1 MQDPDKDASETVIEG
16 EAIPRPGR
24 KKASSNKSNHTHQSG
39 SSSARTLFSLR
50 NLIGFFMFALAAIAG
65 GYWVLNNVMPLS
77 QDSLKLS
84 TTLNEVTERTLQ
96 TQQQLAELQDQVDN
110 LETNIGSLEEYIETE
125 VQDVSPD
132 TLLAQLNDLEAR
144 LEDLGNEISRT
155 EIEVSKPLENINFG
169 SHQIKQ
175 FLDSLWLDSQ
185 TGKSLAIYRPLID
198 TLKSN
203 LVEDKSNQ
211 VVRSIEQALSGNLS
225 SHARLLNEL
234 NYQISEVTRGSDAYD
249 KILKPTDN
257 PKIMTDREIKTNII
271 ENTSEL
277 SELSWADYFASLFNL
292 KKLSHDN
299 ALQSDIEDRRGI
311 MDEASQKKPL
321 LSDANQLLQRA
332 NKIPETLSEAIMYLK
347 DFLDNDTSNISSQ
360 QLSKLNRHLSQI
372 KSRQQVDKIITEIY
386 QSYSSLPKR
395 EKP

>member
-16 EAIPRPGR
+16 EAIPRSGR
-24 KKASSNKSNHTHQSG
+24 KKASGNKSNHTHQSG
-39 SSSARTLFSLR
+39 SSSSRTLFSLR
-50 NLIGFFMFALAAIAG
+50 NLIGFFMFTLAAIAG

-77 QDSLKLS
+77 QNSLKLS
-84 TTLNEVTERTLQ
+84 KTLNELTERTLQ
-96 TQQQLAELQDQVDN
+96 TQQQLAELKDQVDN
-110 LETNIGSLEEYIETE
+110 LKINIGSLEEYFETDA
-125 VQDVSPD
+125 QDVSPD
-132 TLLAQLNDLEAR
+132 TLLVQLNVLEAR
-144 LEDLGNEISRT
+144 LEDLGYEISRT
-155 EIEVSKPLENINFG
+155 QIESSKPLENINFG

-185 TGKSLAIYRPLID
+185 TGKNLSIYRPLID

-203 LVEDKSNQ
+203 LVEDKSNE

-271 ENTSEL
+271 EDTSEL

-332 NKIPETLSEAIMYLK
+332 NRIPETLSEAIMYLK

-360 QLSKLNRHLSQI
+360 QLSKFNRHLSQI

>member
-16 EAIPRPGR
+16 EAIPRSGR
-24 KKASSNKSNHTHQSG
+24 KKASGNKSNHTHQSG

-65 GYWVLNNVMPLS
+65 GYWVLNNVMPPS

-96 TQQQLAELQDQVDN
+96 TQQQLAELQDQVEN
-110 LETNIGSLEEYIETE
+110 LKTNIGSLEEYVEAE
-125 VQDVSPD
+125 AQDVSPD

-144 LEDLGNEISRT
+144 LEGLGNEISRT
-155 EIEVSKPLENINFG
+155 QIEGSKPLENINFG
-169 SHQIKQ
+169 SHQITQ

-185 TGKSLAIYRPLID
+185 TGKSLAIYRPLIE

-203 LVEDKSNQ
+203 LVEDKSDE

-225 SHARLLNEL
+225 SHARLLTEL
-234 NYQISEVTRGSDAYD
+234 NRQISEVTWGSATYD
-249 KILKPTDN
+249 KILKPTDK
-257 PKIMTDREIKTNII
+257 PKIKTDKI
-271 ENTSEL
+271 EDTSEL
-277 SELSWADYFASLFNL
+277 SELSWADYLAGLFNL
-292 KKLSHDN
+292 RKLSNDN
-299 ALQSDIEDRRGI
+299 AVQSDSEDRRGNR
-311 MDEASQKKPL
+311 DEASQKLL
-321 LSDANQLLQRA
+321 LSDANQLLLRA

-386 QSYSSLPKR
+386 QNHSSLPKR

>member
-16 EAIPRPGR
+16 EAIPRSGR
-24 KKASSNKSNHTHQSG
+24 KKASGNKSNHTHQSG

-50 NLIGFFMFALAAIAG
+50 NLIGFFMFALAATAG
-65 GYWVLNNVMPLS
+65 GYWVLNNAMPPS

-96 TQQQLAELQDQVDN
+96 TQQQLAELQDQVEN
-110 LETNIGSLEEYIETE
+110 LKTNIGSLEEYVEAE
-125 VQDVSPD
+125 AQDVSPD
-132 TLLAQLNDLEAR
+132 TLLAKLNDLEAR
-144 LEDLGNEISRT
+144 LEGLGNEISLT
-155 EIEVSKPLENINFG
+155 QIEGSKPLENINFG

-185 TGKSLAIYRPLID
+185 TGKSLAIYRPLIE

-203 LVEDKSNQ
+203 LVENKSDE

-225 SHARLLNEL
+225 SHARLLTEL
-234 NYQISEVTRGSDAYD
+234 NRQISEVTWGSATYD
-249 KILKPTDN
+249 KILKPTDK
-257 PKIMTDREIKTNII
+257 PKIKTDKIEDII
-271 ENTSEL
+271 EL
-277 SELSWADYFASLFNL
+277 SELSWADYLAGLFNL
-292 KKLSHDN
+292 RKLSNDN
-299 ALQSDIEDRRGI
+299 AVQSDSEDRRGI
-311 MDEASQKKPL
+311 RDEASQKLL
-321 LSDANQLLQRA
+321 LSDANQLLLRE

-386 QSYSSLPKR
+386 QNHSSLPKR

>member
-16 EAIPRPGR
+16 EAIPRSGR
-24 KKASSNKSNHTHQSG
+24 KKASGNKSNHTHQSR

-50 NLIGFFMFALAAIAG
+50 NLMGFFMFALVAIAG
-65 GYWVLNNVMPLS
+65 GYWVLNNVMPPS

-110 LETNIGSLEEYIETE
+110 LKTNIGSLEEYVEAE
-125 VQDVSPD
+125 AQDVSPD
-132 TLLAQLNDLEAR
+132 TLLVQLNDLEAR

-155 EIEVSKPLENINFG
+155 QIEGSEPLENINFG
-169 SHQIKQ
+169 STQIKQ

-185 TGKSLAIYRPLID
+185 TGKSLAIYRPLIE

-203 LVEDKSNQ
+203 LVEDKSDE

-225 SHARLLNEL
+225 SHAGLLTEL
-234 NYQISEVTRGSDAYD
+234 NYQISEVTWDSVAYD
-249 KILKPTDN
+249 KVLKPTEKPNIKRDTEIN
-257 PKIMTDREIKTNII
+257 TNKIEHTN
-271 ENTSEL
+271 EL
-277 SELSWADYFASLFNL
+277 SELSWADYFAGLFNL
-292 KKLSHDN
+292 RKLSDDN
-299 ALQSDIEDRRGI
+299 AIQSVREERRGI
-311 MDEASQKKPL
+311 RDEAYQKPL
-321 LSDANQLLQRA
+321 LSDSNQLLVRA

-347 DFLDNDTSNISSQ
+347 DFLDNDTFNISSQ

-372 KSRQQVDKIITEIY
+372 KSRQQVDKIITEIF
-386 QSYSSLPKR
+386 QNYSSLPKR

>member
-16 EAIPRPGR
+16 EAIPRSGR
-24 KKASSNKSNHTHQSG
+24 KKASGNKSNHTHQSG

-65 GYWVLNNVMPLS
+65 GYWVLNNVMPPS
-77 QDSLKLS
+77 QDSPKLS

-96 TQQQLAELQDQVDN
+96 TQQQLAELQDQVEN
-110 LETNIGSLEEYIETE
+110 LKTNIGSLEEYVEAE
-125 VQDVSPD
+125 AQDVSPD

-144 LEDLGNEISRT
+144 LEGLGNEISRT
-155 EIEVSKPLENINFG
+155 QIEGSKPLENINFG
-169 SHQIKQ
+169 SHEITQ

-185 TGKSLAIYRPLID
+185 TGKSLAIYRPLIE

-203 LVEDKSNQ
+203 LVEDKSEE
-211 VVRSIEQALSGNLS
+211 VARSIEQALSGNLS
-225 SHARLLNEL
+225 SHARLLTEL
-234 NYQISEVTRGSDAYD
+234 NRQISEVTWGSAMYD
-249 KILKPTDN
+249 KILKPTDK
-257 PKIMTDREIKTNII
+257 PKIKTDKI
-271 ENTSEL
+271 EDTSEL
-277 SELSWADYFASLFNL
+277 SELSWADYLAGLFNL
-292 KKLSHDN
+292 RKLSNDN
-299 ALQSDIEDRRGI
+299 AVQSDSEDRRGI
-311 MDEASQKKPL
+311 RDEASQKLL
-321 LSDANQLLQRA
+321 LSDANQLLLRA

-386 QSYSSLPKR
+386 QNHSSLPKR

>member
-16 EAIPRPGR
+16 EAIPRSGR
-24 KKASSNKSNHTHQSG
+24 KKASGNKSNHTHQSG

-65 GYWVLNNVMPLS
+65 GYWVLNNVMPPS

-96 TQQQLAELQDQVDN
+96 TQQQLAELQDQVEN
-110 LETNIGSLEEYIETE
+110 LKTNIGSLEEYVEAE
-125 VQDVSPD
+125 AQDVSPD

-144 LEDLGNEISRT
+144 LEGLGNEISRT
-155 EIEVSKPLENINFG
+155 QIEGSKPLENINFG
-169 SHQIKQ
+169 SHQITQ

-185 TGKSLAIYRPLID
+185 TGKSLAIYRPLIE

-203 LVEDKSNQ
+203 LVEDKSDE

-225 SHARLLNEL
+225 SHARLLTEL
-234 NYQISEVTRGSDAYD
+234 NRQISEVTWGSATYD
-249 KILKPTDN
+249 KILKPTDK
-257 PKIMTDREIKTNII
+257 PKIKTDKIEDTN
-271 ENTSEL
+271 EL
-277 SELSWADYFASLFNL
+277 SELSWADYLAGLFNL
-292 KKLSHDN
+292 RKLSNDN
-299 ALQSDIEDRRGI
+299 AVQSDSEDRRGI
-311 MDEASQKKPL
+311 RDEASQKLL
-321 LSDANQLLQRA
+321 LSDANQLLLRA

-386 QSYSSLPKR
+386 QNHSSLPKR

>member
-16 EAIPRPGR
+16 EAILRSGR
-24 KKASSNKSNHTHQSG
+24 KKASGNKSNHTHQPG
-39 SSSARTLFSLR
+39 SSSARTLFLLR

-65 GYWVLNNVMPLS
+65 GYWVLNNVMPPS

-96 TQQQLAELQDQVDN
+96 TQQQLAELQDQVEN
-110 LETNIGSLEEYIETE
+110 LKTNIGSLEEYVEAE
-125 VQDVSPD
+125 AQDVSPD
-132 TLLAQLNDLEAR
+132 TLLDQLNDLEAR
-144 LEDLGNEISRT
+144 LEGLGNEISRT
-155 EIEVSKPLENINFG
+155 QIEGSKPLENINFG
-169 SHQIKQ
+169 SHQITQ

-185 TGKSLAIYRPLID
+185 TGKSLAIYRPLIE

-203 LVEDKSNQ
+203 LVEDKSDD

-225 SHARLLNEL
+225 SHARLLTEL
-234 NYQISEVTRGSDAYD
+234 NYQISEVTWDSATYD
-249 KILKPTDN
+249 KILKPTDK
-257 PKIMTDREIKTNII
+257 PKIKTDKI
-271 ENTSEL
+271 EDTSEL
-277 SELSWADYFASLFNL
+277 SDLSWADYFAGLFNL
-292 KKLSHDN
+292 RKLSNDN
-299 ALQSDIEDRRGI
+299 AVQSDSEDRRGI
-311 MDEASQKKPL
+311 RDEASQKPL
-321 LSDANQLLQRA
+321 LSDANQLLLRA

-386 QSYSSLPKR
+386 QNYSSLPKR

>member
-16 EAIPRPGR
+16 EAIPRSGR
-24 KKASSNKSNHTHQSG
+24 KKASGNKSNHTHQSG

-65 GYWVLNNVMPLS
+65 GYWVLNNVMPPS

-96 TQQQLAELQDQVDN
+96 TQQQLAELQDQVEN
-110 LETNIGSLEEYIETE
+110 LKTNIGSLEEYVEAE
-125 VQDVSPD
+125 AQDVSPD

-155 EIEVSKPLENINFG
+155 QIEGSKPLENINFG
-169 SHQIKQ
+169 SHQITQ

-185 TGKSLAIYRPLID
+185 TGKSLAIYRPLIE

-203 LVEDKSNQ
+203 LVEDKSDE

-225 SHARLLNEL
+225 SHARLLTEL
-234 NYQISEVTRGSDAYD
+234 NRQISEVTWGSATYD
-249 KILKPTDN
+249 KILKPTDK
-257 PKIMTDREIKTNII
+257 PKIKTDKI
-271 ENTSEL
+271 EDTSEL
-277 SELSWADYFASLFNL
+277 SELSWADYLAGLFNL
-292 KKLSHDN
+292 RKLSNDN
-299 ALQSDIEDRRGI
+299 AVQSDSEDRRGI
-311 MDEASQKKPL
+311 RDEASQKPL
-321 LSDANQLLQRA
+321 LSDANQLLLRA

-386 QSYSSLPKR
+386 QNHSSLPKR

>member
-16 EAIPRPGR
+16 EAIPRSGR
-24 KKASSNKSNHTHQSG
+24 KKASGNKSNHTHQSG

-65 GYWVLNNVMPLS
+65 GYWVLNNVMPPS

-96 TQQQLAELQDQVDN
+96 TQQQLAELQDQVEN
-110 LETNIGSLEEYIETE
+110 LKTNIGSLEEYVEAE
-125 VQDVSPD
+125 AQDVSPD

-144 LEDLGNEISRT
+144 LEGLGNEISRT
-155 EIEVSKPLENINFG
+155 QIEGSKPLENINFG
-169 SHQIKQ
+169 SHQITQ

-185 TGKSLAIYRPLID
+185 TGKSLAIYRPLIE

-203 LVEDKSNQ
+203 LVEDKSDE

-225 SHARLLNEL
+225 SHARLLTEL
-234 NYQISEVTRGSDAYD
+234 NRQISEVTRDSATYD
-249 KILKPTDN
+249 KILKPTDK
-257 PKIMTDREIKTNII
+257 PKIKTDKI
-271 ENTSEL
+271 EDTSEL
-277 SELSWADYFASLFNL
+277 SELSWADYFAGLFNL
-292 KKLSHDN
+292 RKLSHDN
-299 ALQSDIEDRRGI
+299 DVLSESEDRRGI
-311 MDEASQKKPL
+311 RDEASQKPL
-321 LSDANQLLQRA
+321 LSDANQLLLRA

-386 QSYSSLPKR
+386 QNYSSLPKR

>member
-1 MQDPDKDASETVIEG
+1 
-16 EAIPRPGR
+16 
-24 KKASSNKSNHTHQSG
+24 
-39 SSSARTLFSLR
+39 
-50 NLIGFFMFALAAIAG
+50 MFALAAIAG
-65 GYWVLNNVMPLS
+65 GYWVLNNVMPPS

-84 TTLNEVTERTLQ
+84 KTLNEVSERTLQ

-110 LETNIGSLEEYIETE
+110 LKTNIGSLEKYIETE
-125 VQDVSPD
+125 AQDVSPD
-132 TLLAQLNDLEAR
+132 TLLVQLNVLEAR
-144 LEDLGNEISRT
+144 LEGLGYEISRT
-155 EIEVSKPLENINFG
+155 QIESSKPLENINFG

-185 TGKSLAIYRPLID
+185 TGKSLAIYRSLID
-198 TLKSN
+198 TLKFN
-203 LVEDKSNQ
+203 LVEDKSNE

-257 PKIMTDREIKTNII
+257 PKIMKDREIKENII
-271 ENTSEL
+271 EDTSEL

-299 ALQSDIEDRRGI
+299 PLQSDIEDRRGI

-360 QLSKLNRHLSQI
+360 QLSKFNRHLSQI
-372 KSRQQVDKIITEIY
+372 KSRQQVDEIITEIY

>member
-16 EAIPRPGR
+16 EAIPRSGR
-24 KKASSNKSNHTHQSG
+24 KKASGNKSNHTHQSG

-50 NLIGFFMFALAAIAG
+50 NLIGFFMFALAIIAG
-65 GYWVLNNVMPLS
+65 GYWVLNNVMPPS

-96 TQQQLAELQDQVDN
+96 TQQQLAELQDQVNN
-110 LETNIGSLEEYIETE
+110 LKTNIGSLEEYVEAE
-125 VQDVSPD
+125 AQDVSPD

-144 LEDLGNEISRT
+144 LEGLGNEISRT
-155 EIEVSKPLENINFG
+155 QIEGSKPLENINFG
-169 SHQIKQ
+169 SHQITQ

-185 TGKSLAIYRPLID
+185 TGKSLAIYRPLIE

-203 LVEDKSNQ
+203 LVEDKSDE

-225 SHARLLNEL
+225 SHARLLTEL
-234 NYQISEVTRGSDAYD
+234 NRQISEVTWGSATYD
-249 KILKPTDN
+249 KILKPTDK
-257 PKIMTDREIKTNII
+257 PKIKTDKI
-271 ENTSEL
+271 EDTSEL
-277 SELSWADYFASLFNL
+277 SELSWADYLAGLFNL
-292 KKLSHDN
+292 RKLSNDN
-299 ALQSDIEDRRGI
+299 AVQSDSEDRRGI
-311 MDEASQKKPL
+311 RDEASQKLL
-321 LSDANQLLQRA
+321 LSDANQLLLRA

-386 QSYSSLPKR
+386 QNHSSLPKR

>member
-16 EAIPRPGR
+16 EAIPRSGR
-24 KKASSNKSNHTHQSG
+24 KKASGNKSNHTHQSG

-65 GYWVLNNVMPLS
+65 GYWVLNNVMPPS

-96 TQQQLAELQDQVDN
+96 TQQQLAELQDQVEN
-110 LETNIGSLEEYIETE
+110 LKTNIGSLEEYVEAE
-125 VQDVSPD
+125 AQDVSPD

-144 LEDLGNEISRT
+144 LEGLGNEISRT
-155 EIEVSKPLENINFG
+155 QIEGSKPLENINFG
-169 SHQIKQ
+169 SHQITQ

-185 TGKSLAIYRPLID
+185 TGKSLAIYRPLIE
-198 TLKSN
+198 TLKSK
-203 LVEDKSNQ
+203 LVEDKSDE

-225 SHARLLNEL
+225 SHARLLTEL
-234 NYQISEVTRGSDAYD
+234 NRQISEVTWGSATYD
-249 KILKPTDN
+249 KILKPTDK
-257 PKIMTDREIKTNII
+257 PKIKTDKI
-271 ENTSEL
+271 EDTSEL
-277 SELSWADYFASLFNL
+277 SELSWADYLAGLFNL
-292 KKLSHDN
+292 RKLSNDN
-299 ALQSDIEDRRGI
+299 AVQSDSEDRRGI
-311 MDEASQKKPL
+311 RDEASQKLL
-321 LSDANQLLQRA
+321 LSDANQLLLRA

-386 QSYSSLPKR
+386 QNHSSLPKR

>member
-16 EAIPRPGR
+16 EAIPRSGR
-24 KKASSNKSNHTHQSG
+24 KKASGNKSNHTHQSG

-65 GYWVLNNVMPLS
+65 GYWVLNNVMPPS

-96 TQQQLAELQDQVDN
+96 TQQQLAELQDQVNN
-110 LETNIGSLEEYIETE
+110 LKTNIGSLEEYVEAE
-125 VQDVSPD
+125 AQDVSPD

-144 LEDLGNEISRT
+144 LEGLGNEISRT
-155 EIEVSKPLENINFG
+155 QIEGSKPLENINFG
-169 SHQIKQ
+169 SHQITQ

-185 TGKSLAIYRPLID
+185 TGKSLAIYRPLIE

-203 LVEDKSNQ
+203 LVEDKSDE

-225 SHARLLNEL
+225 SHARLLTEL
-234 NYQISEVTRGSDAYD
+234 NRQISEVTWGSATYD
-249 KILKPTDN
+249 KILKPTDK
-257 PKIMTDREIKTNII
+257 PKIKTDKI
-271 ENTSEL
+271 EDTSEL
-277 SELSWADYFASLFNL
+277 SELSWADYLAGLFNL
-292 KKLSHDN
+292 RKLSNDN
-299 ALQSDIEDRRGI
+299 AVQSDSEDRRGI
-311 MDEASQKKPL
+311 RDEASQKLL
-321 LSDANQLLQRA
+321 LSDANQLLLRA

-386 QSYSSLPKR
+386 QNHSSLPKR

>member
-16 EAIPRPGR
+16 EAIPRSGR
-24 KKASSNKSNHTHQSG
+24 KKASGNKSNHTHQSG

-65 GYWVLNNVMPLS
+65 GYWVLNNVMPPS

-96 TQQQLAELQDQVDN
+96 TQQQLAELQDQVEN
-110 LETNIGSLEEYIETE
+110 LKTNIGSLEEYVEAE
-125 VQDVSPD
+125 AQDVSPD

-144 LEDLGNEISRT
+144 LEGLGNEISRT
-155 EIEVSKPLENINFG
+155 QIEGSKPLENINFG
-169 SHQIKQ
+169 SHQITQ

-185 TGKSLAIYRPLID
+185 TGKSLAIYRPLIE

-203 LVEDKSNQ
+203 LVEDKSDE

-225 SHARLLNEL
+225 SHARLLTEL
-234 NYQISEVTRGSDAYD
+234 NRQISEVTWGSATYD
-249 KILKPTDN
+249 KILKPTDK
-257 PKIMTDREIKTNII
+257 PKIKTDKIEDTN
-271 ENTSEL
+271 EL
-277 SELSWADYFASLFNL
+277 SELSWADYLAGLFNL
-292 KKLSHDN
+292 RKLSNDN
-299 ALQSDIEDRRGI
+299 AVQSDSEDRRGNR
-311 MDEASQKKPL
+311 DEASQKLL
-321 LSDANQLLQRA
+321 LSDANQLLLRA

-386 QSYSSLPKR
+386 QNHSSLPKR

>member
-16 EAIPRPGR
+16 EAIPRSGR
-24 KKASSNKSNHTHQSG
+24 KKASGNKSNHTHQSG

-65 GYWVLNNVMPLS
+65 GYWVLNNVMPPS

-96 TQQQLAELQDQVDN
+96 TQQQLAELQDQVEN
-110 LETNIGSLEEYIETE
+110 LKTNIGSLEEYVEAE
-125 VQDVSPD
+125 AQDVSPD

-144 LEDLGNEISRT
+144 LEGLGNEISRT
-155 EIEVSKPLENINFG
+155 QIEGSKPLENINFG
-169 SHQIKQ
+169 SHQITQ

-185 TGKSLAIYRPLID
+185 TGKSLAIYRPLIE

-203 LVEDKSNQ
+203 LVEDKSDE

-225 SHARLLNEL
+225 SHARLLTEL
-234 NYQISEVTRGSDAYD
+234 NRQISEVTWGSATYD
-249 KILKPTDN
+249 KILKPTDK
-257 PKIMTDREIKTNII
+257 PKIKTDKI
-271 ENTSEL
+271 EDTSEL
-277 SELSWADYFASLFNL
+277 SELSWADYLAGLFNL
-292 KKLSHDN
+292 RKLSNDN
-299 ALQSDIEDRRGI
+299 AVQSDSEDRRGI
-311 MDEASQKKPL
+311 RDEASQKLL
-321 LSDANQLLQRA
+321 LSDANQLLLRA

>member
-1 MQDPDKDASETVIEG
+1 MQDPDNDASETVIEG
-16 EAIPRPGR
+16 EAIPRSGR
-24 KKASSNKSNHTHQSG
+24 KKASGNKSNHTHQSR

-50 NLIGFFMFALAAIAG
+50 NLMGFFMFALVAIAG
-65 GYWVLNNVMPLS
+65 GYWVLNNAMHPS

-110 LETNIGSLEEYIETE
+110 LKTNIGSLEEYVEAE
-125 VQDVSPD
+125 AQDVSPD

-144 LEDLGNEISRT
+144 LEDLGNKISRT
-155 EIEVSKPLENINFG
+155 QIEGSKPLENINFG
-169 SHQIKQ
+169 STNIKQ

-185 TGKSLAIYRPLID
+185 TGKSLAIYRPLIEM
-198 TLKSN
+198 LKSN
-203 LVEDKSNQ
+203 LVEDKSDE

-225 SHARLLNEL
+225 SHARLLTEL
-234 NYQISEVTRGSDAYD
+234 NHQISEVTWDLVAYD
-249 KILKPTDN
+249 KILKPTEK
-257 PKIMTDREIKTNII
+257 PKIKTDSEINTNKI
-271 ENTSEL
+271 EDTNEL
-277 SELSWADYFASLFNL
+277 SELSWADYFAGLFNL
-292 KKLSHDN
+292 RKLSDDN
-299 ALQSDIEDRRGI
+299 AVQSDREERRGI
-311 MDEASQKKPL
+311 RDEASQKPL
-321 LSDANQLLQRA
+321 LSDANQLLVRA

-372 KSRQQVDKIITEIY
+372 KSRQQVDKIITEIF
-386 QSYSSLPKR
+386 QNYSSLPKR

>member
-1 MQDPDKDASETVIEG
+1 MQDPDNDASETVIEG
-16 EAIPRPGR
+16 EAIPRSGR
-24 KKASSNKSNHTHQSG
+24 KKASGNKSNHTHQSR

-50 NLIGFFMFALAAIAG
+50 NLMGFFMFALVAIAG
-65 GYWVLNNVMPLS
+65 GYWVLNNAMHPS

-110 LETNIGSLEEYIETE
+110 LKTNIGSLEEYVEAE
-125 VQDVSPD
+125 AQDVSPD
-132 TLLAQLNDLEAR
+132 TLLVQLNDLEAR
-144 LEDLGNEISRT
+144 LEDLGNKISRT
-155 EIEVSKPLENINFG
+155 QIEGSKPLENINFG
-169 SHQIKQ
+169 STNIKQ

-185 TGKSLAIYRPLID
+185 TGKSLAIYRPLIE

-203 LVEDKSNQ
+203 LVEDKSDE

-225 SHARLLNEL
+225 SHARLLTEL
-234 NYQISEVTRGSDAYD
+234 NHQISEVTWDLVAYD
-249 KILKPTDN
+249 KILKPTEK
-257 PKIMTDREIKTNII
+257 PKIKTDSEINTNKI
-271 ENTSEL
+271 EDTNEL
-277 SELSWADYFASLFNL
+277 SELSWADYFAGLFNL
-292 KKLSHDN
+292 RKLSDDN
-299 ALQSDIEDRRGI
+299 AVQSDREERRGI
-311 MDEASQKKPL
+311 RDEASQKPL
-321 LSDANQLLQRA
+321 LSDANQLLVRA

-372 KSRQQVDKIITEIY
+372 KSRQQVDKIITEIF
-386 QSYSSLPKR
+386 QNYSSLPKR

>member
-16 EAIPRPGR
+16 EAIPRSGR
-24 KKASSNKSNHTHQSG
+24 KKASGNKSNHTHQSG
-39 SSSARTLFSLR
+39 SSSSRTLFSLR
-50 NLIGFFMFALAAIAG
+50 NLIGFFMFTLAAIAG

-77 QDSLKLS
+77 QNSLKLS
-84 TTLNEVTERTLQ
+84 KTLNELTERTLQ
-96 TQQQLAELQDQVDN
+96 TQQQLAELKDQVDN
-110 LETNIGSLEEYIETE
+110 LKINIGSLEEYFETDA
-125 VQDVSPD
+125 QDVSPD
-132 TLLAQLNDLEAR
+132 TLLVQLNVLEAR
-144 LEDLGNEISRT
+144 LEDLGYEISRT
-155 EIEVSKPLENINFG
+155 QIESSKPLENINFG
-169 SHQIKQ
+169 SHHIKQ

-185 TGKSLAIYRPLID
+185 TGKNLSIYRPLID

-203 LVEDKSNQ
+203 LVEDKSNE

-271 ENTSEL
+271 EDTSEL

-299 ALQSDIEDRRGI
+299 ALQSDIDDRRGI

-321 LSDANQLLQRA
+321 LSDANQLLQRS

-360 QLSKLNRHLSQI
+360 QLSKFNRHLSQI

>member
-16 EAIPRPGR
+16 EAIPRSGR
-24 KKASSNKSNHTHQSG
+24 KKASGNKSNHTHQSG

-65 GYWVLNNVMPLS
+65 GYWVLNNVMPPS

-96 TQQQLAELQDQVDN
+96 TQQQLAELQDQVNN
-110 LETNIGSLEEYIETE
+110 LKTNIGSLEEYVEAE
-125 VQDVSPD
+125 AQDVSPD

-155 EIEVSKPLENINFG
+155 QIEGSKPLENINFG
-169 SHQIKQ
+169 SHQITQ

-185 TGKSLAIYRPLID
+185 TGKSLAIYRPLIE

-203 LVEDKSNQ
+203 LVEDKSDE

-225 SHARLLNEL
+225 SHARLLTEL
-234 NYQISEVTRGSDAYD
+234 NRQISEVTWGSATYD
-249 KILKPTDN
+249 KILKPTDK
-257 PKIMTDREIKTNII
+257 PKIKTDKI
-271 ENTSEL
+271 EDTSEL
-277 SELSWADYFASLFNL
+277 SELSWADYLAGLFNL
-292 KKLSHDN
+292 RKLSNDN
-299 ALQSDIEDRRGI
+299 AVQSDSEDRRGI
-311 MDEASQKKPL
+311 RDEASQKLL
-321 LSDANQLLQRA
+321 LSDANQLLLRA

-386 QSYSSLPKR
+386 QNYSSLPKR

>member
-16 EAIPRPGR
+16 EAIPRSGR
-24 KKASSNKSNHTHQSG
+24 KKASGNKGNHTHQSG
-39 SSSARTLFSLR
+39 YSSSRTLFSLR
-50 NLIGFFMFALAAIAG
+50 NLIGFFMFTLAAIAG

-77 QDSLKLS
+77 QNSLKLS
-84 TTLNEVTERTLQ
+84 KTLNELTERTLQ
-96 TQQQLAELQDQVDN
+96 TQQQLAELKDQVDN
-110 LETNIGSLEEYIETE
+110 LKINIGSLEEYFETDA
-125 VQDVSPD
+125 QDVSPD
-132 TLLAQLNDLEAR
+132 TLLVQLNVLEAR
-144 LEDLGNEISRT
+144 LEDLGYEISRT
-155 EIEVSKPLENINFG
+155 QIESSKPLENINFG

-185 TGKSLAIYRPLID
+185 TGKNLSIYRPLID

-203 LVEDKSNQ
+203 LVEDKSNE

-249 KILKPTDN
+249 KIIKPTDN

-271 ENTSEL
+271 EDTSEL

-360 QLSKLNRHLSQI
+360 QLSKFNRHLSQI

>member
-16 EAIPRPGR
+16 EAIPRSGR
-24 KKASSNKSNHTHQSG
+24 KKASGNKSNHTHQSG

-65 GYWVLNNVMPLS
+65 GYWVLNNVMPPS

-96 TQQQLAELQDQVDN
+96 TQQQLAELQDQVEN
-110 LETNIGSLEEYIETE
+110 LKTNIGSLEEYVEAE
-125 VQDVSPD
+125 AQDVSPD

-144 LEDLGNEISRT
+144 LEGLGNEISRT
-155 EIEVSKPLENINFG
+155 QIEGSKPLENINFG
-169 SHQIKQ
+169 SHQITQ

-185 TGKSLAIYRPLID
+185 TGKSLAIYRPLIE

-203 LVEDKSNQ
+203 LVEDKSDE

-225 SHARLLNEL
+225 SHARLLTEL
-234 NYQISEVTRGSDAYD
+234 NRQISEVTWGSATYD
-249 KILKPTDN
+249 KILKPTDK
-257 PKIMTDREIKTNII
+257 PKIKTDKI
-271 ENTSEL
+271 EDTSEL
-277 SELSWADYFASLFNL
+277 SELSLADYLAGLFNL
-292 KKLSHDN
+292 RKLSNDN
-299 ALQSDIEDRRGI
+299 AVQSDSEDRRGI
-311 MDEASQKKPL
+311 RDEASQKLL
-321 LSDANQLLQRA
+321 LSDANQLLLRA

-386 QSYSSLPKR
+386 QNYSSLPKR

>member
-16 EAIPRPGR
+16 EAIPRSGR
-24 KKASSNKSNHTHQSG
+24 KKASGNKSNHTHQSG

-65 GYWVLNNVMPLS
+65 GYWVLNNVMPPS

-96 TQQQLAELQDQVDN
+96 TQQQLAELQDQVEN
-110 LETNIGSLEEYIETE
+110 LKTNIGSLEEYVEAE
-125 VQDVSPD
+125 AQDVSPD

-144 LEDLGNEISRT
+144 LEGLGNEISRT
-155 EIEVSKPLENINFG
+155 QIEGSKPLENINFG
-169 SHQIKQ
+169 SHQITQ

-185 TGKSLAIYRPLID
+185 TGKSLAIYRPLIE

-203 LVEDKSNQ
+203 LVEDKSDE

-225 SHARLLNEL
+225 SHARLLTEL
-234 NYQISEVTRGSDAYD
+234 NRQISEVTRDSATYD
-249 KILKPTDN
+249 KILKPTDK
-257 PKIMTDREIKTNII
+257 PKIKTDKI
-271 ENTSEL
+271 EDTSEL
-277 SELSWADYFASLFNL
+277 SELSWADYLAGLFNL
-292 KKLSHDN
+292 RKLSNDN
-299 ALQSDIEDRRGI
+299 AVQSDSEDRRGI
-311 MDEASQKKPL
+311 RDEASQKLL
-321 LSDANQLLQRA
+321 LSDANQLLLRA

-386 QSYSSLPKR
+386 QNYSSLPKR

>member
-16 EAIPRPGR
+16 EAIPRSGR
-24 KKASSNKSNHTHQSG
+24 KKASGNKSNHTHQSG
-39 SSSARTLFSLR
+39 YSSSRTLFSLR
-50 NLIGFFMFALAAIAG
+50 NLIGFFMFTLAAIAG

-77 QDSLKLS
+77 QNSLKLS
-84 TTLNEVTERTLQ
+84 KTLNELTERTLQ
-96 TQQQLAELQDQVDN
+96 TQQQLAELKDQVDN
-110 LETNIGSLEEYIETE
+110 LKINIGSLEEYFETDA
-125 VQDVSPD
+125 QDVSPD
-132 TLLAQLNDLEAR
+132 TLLVQLNVLEAR
-144 LEDLGNEISRT
+144 LEDLGYEISRT
-155 EIEVSKPLENINFG
+155 QIESSKPLENINFG

-185 TGKSLAIYRPLID
+185 TGKSLSIYRPLID

-203 LVEDKSNQ
+203 LVEDKSNE

-271 ENTSEL
+271 EDTSEL

-360 QLSKLNRHLSQI
+360 QLSKFNRHLSQI

>member
-16 EAIPRPGR
+16 EAIPRSGR
-24 KKASSNKSNHTHQSG
+24 KKASGNKSNHTHHSG

-65 GYWVLNNVMPLS
+65 GYWVLNNVMPPS

-96 TQQQLAELQDQVDN
+96 TQQQLAELQDQVEN
-110 LETNIGSLEEYIETE
+110 LKTNIGSLEEYVEAE
-125 VQDVSPD
+125 AQDVSPD

-144 LEDLGNEISRT
+144 LEGLGNEISRT
-155 EIEVSKPLENINFG
+155 QIEGSKPLENINFG
-169 SHQIKQ
+169 SHQITQ

-185 TGKSLAIYRPLID
+185 TGKSLAIYRPLIE

-203 LVEDKSNQ
+203 LVEDKSDE

-225 SHARLLNEL
+225 SHARLLTEL
-234 NYQISEVTRGSDAYD
+234 NRQISEVTWGSATYD
-249 KILKPTDN
+249 KILKPTDK
-257 PKIMTDREIKTNII
+257 PKIKTDKI
-271 ENTSEL
+271 EDTSEL
-277 SELSWADYFASLFNL
+277 SELSWADYLAGLFNL
-292 KKLSHDN
+292 RKLSNDN
-299 ALQSDIEDRRGI
+299 AVQSDSEDRRGI
-311 MDEASQKKPL
+311 RDEASQKLL
-321 LSDANQLLQRA
+321 LSDANQLLLRA

-386 QSYSSLPKR
+386 QNHSSLPKR

>member
-16 EAIPRPGR
+16 EAIPRSGR
-24 KKASSNKSNHTHQSG
+24 KKASGNKSNHTHQSG
-39 SSSARTLFSLR
+39 SSSSRTLFSLR
-50 NLIGFFMFALAAIAG
+50 NLIGFFMFTLAAIAG

-77 QDSLKLS
+77 QNSLKLS
-84 TTLNEVTERTLQ
+84 KTLNELTERTLQ
-96 TQQQLAELQDQVDN
+96 TQQQLAELKDQVDN
-110 LETNIGSLEEYIETE
+110 LKINIGSLEEYFETDA
-125 VQDVSPD
+125 QDVSPD
-132 TLLAQLNDLEAR
+132 TLLVQLNVLEAR
-144 LEDLGNEISRT
+144 LEDLGYEISRT
-155 EIEVSKPLENINFG
+155 QIESSKPLENINFG

-185 TGKSLAIYRPLID
+185 TGKSLSIYRPLID

-203 LVEDKSNQ
+203 LVEDKSNE

-249 KILKPTDN
+249 KILKPTDK
-257 PKIMTDREIKTNII
+257 PKIKTDKI
-271 ENTSEL
+271 EDTSEL

-360 QLSKLNRHLSQI
+360 QLSKFNRHLSQI

>member
-16 EAIPRPGR
+16 EAIPRSGR
-24 KKASSNKSNHTHQSG
+24 KKASGNKSNHTHQSG

-65 GYWVLNNVMPLS
+65 GYWVLNNVMPPS

-96 TQQQLAELQDQVDN
+96 TQQQLAELQDQVEN
-110 LETNIGSLEEYIETE
+110 LKTNIGSLEEYVEAE
-125 VQDVSPD
+125 AQDVSPD

-144 LEDLGNEISRT
+144 LEGLGNEISRT
-155 EIEVSKPLENINFG
+155 QIEGSKPLENINFG
-169 SHQIKQ
+169 SHQITQ

-185 TGKSLAIYRPLID
+185 TGKSLAIYRPLIE

-203 LVEDKSNQ
+203 LVEDKSDE

-225 SHARLLNEL
+225 SHARLLTEL
-234 NYQISEVTRGSDAYD
+234 NRQISEVTWGSAKYD
-249 KILKPTDN
+249 KILKPTDK
-257 PKIMTDREIKTNII
+257 PKIKTDKI
-271 ENTSEL
+271 EDTSEL
-277 SELSWADYFASLFNL
+277 SELSWADYLAGLFNL
-292 KKLSHDN
+292 RKLSNDN
-299 ALQSDIEDRRGI
+299 AVQSDSEDRRGI
-311 MDEASQKKPL
+311 RDEASQKPL
-321 LSDANQLLQRA
+321 LSDANQLLLRA

-386 QSYSSLPKR
+386 QNHSSLPKR

>member
-16 EAIPRPGR
+16 EAIPRSGR
-24 KKASSNKSNHTHQSG
+24 KKASGNKSNHTHQSG
-39 SSSARTLFSLR
+39 SSSSRTLFSLR
-50 NLIGFFMFALAAIAG
+50 NLIGFFMFTLAAIAG

-77 QDSLKLS
+77 QNSLKLS
-84 TTLNEVTERTLQ
+84 KTLNELTERTLQ
-96 TQQQLAELQDQVDN
+96 TQQQLAELKDQVDN
-110 LETNIGSLEEYIETE
+110 LKINIGSLEEYFETDA
-125 VQDVSPD
+125 QDVSPD
-132 TLLAQLNDLEAR
+132 TLLVQLNVLEAR
-144 LEDLGNEISRT
+144 LEDLGYEISRT
-155 EIEVSKPLENINFG
+155 QIESSKPLENINFG

-185 TGKSLAIYRPLID
+185 TGKNLSIYRPLID

-203 LVEDKSNQ
+203 LVEDKSNE

-271 ENTSEL
+271 EDTSEL

-360 QLSKLNRHLSQI
+360 QLSKFNRHLSQI

>member
-16 EAIPRPGR
+16 EAIPRSGR
-24 KKASSNKSNHTHQSG
+24 KKASGNKSNHTHKSG

-65 GYWVLNNVMPLS
+65 GYWVLNNVMPPS

-96 TQQQLAELQDQVDN
+96 TQQQLTELQDQVEN
-110 LETNIGSLEEYIETE
+110 LKTNIGSLEEYVEAE
-125 VQDVSPD
+125 AQDVSPD

-144 LEDLGNEISRT
+144 LEGLGNEISRT
-155 EIEVSKPLENINFG
+155 QIEGSKSLENINFG
-169 SHQIKQ
+169 SHQITQ

-185 TGKSLAIYRPLID
+185 TGKSLAIYRPLIE

-203 LVEDKSNQ
+203 LVEDKSDE

-225 SHARLLNEL
+225 SHARLLTEL
-234 NYQISEVTRGSDAYD
+234 NRQISEVTWGSATYD
-249 KILKPTDN
+249 KILKPTDK
-257 PKIMTDREIKTNII
+257 PKIKTDKI
-271 ENTSEL
+271 EDTSEL
-277 SELSWADYFASLFNL
+277 SELSWADYLAGLFNL
-292 KKLSHDN
+292 RKLSNDN
-299 ALQSDIEDRRGI
+299 AVQSDSEDRRGI
-311 MDEASQKKPL
+311 RDEASQKLL
-321 LSDANQLLQRA
+321 LSDANQLLLRA

-386 QSYSSLPKR
+386 QNHSSLPKR

>member
-16 EAIPRPGR
+16 EAIPHSGR
-24 KKASSNKSNHTHQSG
+24 KKASGNNSNHTHQSG
-39 SSSARTLFSLR
+39 SSSSRTLFSLR
-50 NLIGFFMFALAAIAG
+50 NLIGFFMFTLAAIAG

-77 QDSLKLS
+77 QNSLKLS
-84 TTLNEVTERTLQ
+84 KTLNELTEHTLQ
-96 TQQQLAELQDQVDN
+96 TQQQLAELKDQVDN
-110 LETNIGSLEEYIETE
+110 LKINIGSLEEYFETDA
-125 VQDVSPD
+125 QDVSPD
-132 TLLAQLNDLEAR
+132 TLLVQLNVLEAR
-144 LEDLGNEISRT
+144 LEDLGDEISRT
-155 EIEVSKPLENINFG
+155 QIESSKPLENINFG

-185 TGKSLAIYRPLID
+185 TGKSLAIYRLLID

-203 LVEDKSNQ
+203 LVEDKSNE

-271 ENTSEL
+271 EDTSEL

-321 LSDANQLLQRA
+321 LSDAHQLLQRA

-360 QLSKLNRHLSQI
+360 QLSKFNRHLSQI

>member
-1 MQDPDKDASETVIEG
+1 
-16 EAIPRPGR
+16 
-24 KKASSNKSNHTHQSG
+24 
-39 SSSARTLFSLR
+39 
-50 NLIGFFMFALAAIAG
+50 MFALAAIAG
-65 GYWVLNNVMPLS
+65 GYWVLNNVMPPS

-96 TQQQLAELQDQVDN
+96 TQQQLAELQDQVES
-110 LETNIGSLEEYIETE
+110 LKTNIGSLEEYVEAE
-125 VQDVSPD
+125 AQDVSPD

-144 LEDLGNEISRT
+144 LEGLGNEISRT
-155 EIEVSKPLENINFG
+155 QIEGSKPLENINFG
-169 SHQIKQ
+169 SHQITQ

-185 TGKSLAIYRPLID
+185 TGKSLAIYRPLIE

-203 LVEDKSNQ
+203 LVEDKSDE

-225 SHARLLNEL
+225 SHARLLTEL
-234 NYQISEVTRGSDAYD
+234 NRQISEVTWGSATYD
-249 KILKPTDN
+249 KILKPTDK
-257 PKIMTDREIKTNII
+257 PKIKTDKI
-271 ENTSEL
+271 EDTSEL
-277 SELSWADYFASLFNL
+277 SELSWADYLAGLFNL
-292 KKLSHDN
+292 RKLSNDN
-299 ALQSDIEDRRGI
+299 AVQSDSEDRRGI
-311 MDEASQKKPL
+311 RDEASQKLL
-321 LSDANQLLQRA
+321 LSDANQLLLRA

-386 QSYSSLPKR
+386 QNHSSLPKR

>member
-16 EAIPRPGR
+16 EAIPRSGR
-24 KKASSNKSNHTHQSG
+24 KKASGNKSNHTHQSG

-65 GYWVLNNVMPLS
+65 GYWVLNNVMPPS

-96 TQQQLAELQDQVDN
+96 TQQQLAELQDQVEN
-110 LETNIGSLEEYIETE
+110 LKTNIGSLEEYVEAE
-125 VQDVSPD
+125 AQDVSPD

-144 LEDLGNEISRT
+144 LEGLGNEISRT
-155 EIEVSKPLENINFG
+155 QIEGSKPLENINFG
-169 SHQIKQ
+169 SHQITQ

-185 TGKSLAIYRPLID
+185 TGKSLAIYRPLIE

-203 LVEDKSNQ
+203 LVEDKSDE

-225 SHARLLNEL
+225 SHARLLTEL
-234 NYQISEVTRGSDAYD
+234 NRQISEVTRDSATYD
-249 KILKPTDN
+249 KILKPTDK
-257 PKIMTDREIKTNII
+257 PKIKTDKI
-271 ENTSEL
+271 EDTSEL
-277 SELSWADYFASLFNL
+277 SELSWADYLAGLFNL
-292 KKLSHDN
+292 RKLSNDN
-299 ALQSDIEDRRGI
+299 AVQSDSEDRRGI
-311 MDEASQKKPL
+311 RDEASQKLL
-321 LSDANQLLQRA
+321 LSDANQLLLRA

-386 QSYSSLPKR
+386 QNHSSLPKR

>member
-16 EAIPRPGR
+16 EAIPRSGR
-24 KKASSNKSNHTHQSG
+24 KKASGNKSNHTHQSR

-65 GYWVLNNVMPLS
+65 GYWVLNNVMPPS

-96 TQQQLAELQDQVDN
+96 TQQQLAELQDQVEN
-110 LETNIGSLEEYIETE
+110 LKTNIGSLEEYVEAE
-125 VQDVSPD
+125 AQDVSPD

-144 LEDLGNEISRT
+144 LEGLGNEISRT
-155 EIEVSKPLENINFG
+155 QIEGSKPLENINFG
-169 SHQIKQ
+169 SHQITQ

-185 TGKSLAIYRPLID
+185 TGKSLAIYRPLIE

-203 LVEDKSNQ
+203 LVEDKSDE

-225 SHARLLNEL
+225 SHARLLTEL
-234 NYQISEVTRGSDAYD
+234 NRQISEVTWGSATYD
-249 KILKPTDN
+249 KILKPTDK
-257 PKIMTDREIKTNII
+257 PKIKIDKIEDTN
-271 ENTSEL
+271 EL
-277 SELSWADYFASLFNL
+277 SELSWADYLAGLFNL
-292 KKLSHDN
+292 RKLSNDN
-299 ALQSDIEDRRGI
+299 AVQSDSEDRRGI
-311 MDEASQKKPL
+311 RDEASQKLL
-321 LSDANQLLQRA
+321 LSDANQLLLRA

-386 QSYSSLPKR
+386 QNHSSLPKR

>member
-16 EAIPRPGR
+16 EAIPRSGR
-24 KKASSNKSNHTHQSG
+24 KKASGNKSNHTHQSG

-65 GYWVLNNVMPLS
+65 GYWVLNNVMPPS

-96 TQQQLAELQDQVDN
+96 TQQQLAELQDQVEN
-110 LETNIGSLEEYIETE
+110 LKTNIGSLEEYVEAE
-125 VQDVSPD
+125 AQDVSPD

-144 LEDLGNEISRT
+144 LEGLGNEISRT
-155 EIEVSKPLENINFG
+155 QIEGSKPLENINFG
-169 SHQIKQ
+169 SHQITQ

-185 TGKSLAIYRPLID
+185 TGKSLAIYRPLIEM
-198 TLKSN
+198 LKSN
-203 LVEDKSNQ
+203 LVEDKSDE

-225 SHARLLNEL
+225 SHARLLTEL
-234 NYQISEVTRGSDAYD
+234 NRQISEVTWGSATYD
-249 KILKPTDN
+249 KILKPTDK
-257 PKIMTDREIKTNII
+257 PKIKTDKI
-271 ENTSEL
+271 EDTSEL
-277 SELSWADYFASLFNL
+277 SELSWADYLAGLFNL
-292 KKLSHDN
+292 RKLSNDN
-299 ALQSDIEDRRGI
+299 AAQSYSEDRRGI
-311 MDEASQKKPL
+311 RDEASQKLL
-321 LSDANQLLQRA
+321 LSDANQLLLRA

-372 KSRQQVDKIITEIY
+372 KSRQQVDKIITEIF
-386 QSYSSLPKR
+386 QNYSSLPKR

>member
-16 EAIPRPGR
+16 EAIPRSGR
-24 KKASSNKSNHTHQSG
+24 KKASGNKSNHTHQSR

-50 NLIGFFMFALAAIAG
+50 NLMGFFMFALVAIAG
-65 GYWVLNNVMPLS
+65 GYWVLNNVMPPS

-110 LETNIGSLEEYIETE
+110 LKTNIGSLEEYVEAE
-125 VQDVSPD
+125 AQDVSPD

-144 LEDLGNEISRT
+144 LEGLGNEISRT
-155 EIEVSKPLENINFG
+155 QIEGSKPLENINFG

-185 TGKSLAIYRPLID
+185 TGKSLAIYRPLIE

-203 LVEDKSNQ
+203 LVEDKSDE

-225 SHARLLNEL
+225 SHARLLTEL
-234 NYQISEVTRGSDAYD
+234 NRQISEVTWGSATYD
-249 KILKPTDN
+249 KILKPTDK
-257 PKIMTDREIKTNII
+257 PKIKTDKI
-271 ENTSEL
+271 EDTSEL
-277 SELSWADYFASLFNL
+277 SELSWADYLAGLFNL
-292 KKLSHDN
+292 RKLSNDN
-299 ALQSDIEDRRGI
+299 AVQSDSEDRRGI
-311 MDEASQKKPL
+311 RDEASQKLL
-321 LSDANQLLQRA
+321 LSDANQLLLRA

-386 QSYSSLPKR
+386 QNHSSLPKR